1 MISLHDFCKALVK
14 TCFYKVH
21 EHEKTDLGKFEP
33 LNKIV
38 LVHNKNLLS
47 DTKIFLKHT
56 KQCIYFYKKNVLEI
70 NEYFKTNYRGPTAA
84 VSLIFP
90 QFFI

>member
-1 MISLHDFCKALVK
+1 M
-14 TCFYKVH
+14 H

-47 DTKIFLKHT
+47 DKKIFLKHT
-56 KQCIYFYKKNVLEI
+56 KQCIHFSKNI
-70 NEYFKTNYRGPTAA
+70 
-84 VSLIFP
+84 I
-90 QFFI
+90 

>member
-1 MISLHDFCKALVK
+1 M
-14 TCFYKVH
+14 H